1 MWEEKRR
8 VRSKGRR
15 SRLPTEVG
23 VVVLI
28 SGTLIVHAFLVASM
42 VCSVSFNFFSAM
54 QK

>member
-15 SRLPTEVG
+15 SRRPTEVG

-28 SGTLIVHAFLVASM
+28 SGTLIVHAFLGASM
-42 VCSVSFNFFSAM
+42 FVRLASENSAM